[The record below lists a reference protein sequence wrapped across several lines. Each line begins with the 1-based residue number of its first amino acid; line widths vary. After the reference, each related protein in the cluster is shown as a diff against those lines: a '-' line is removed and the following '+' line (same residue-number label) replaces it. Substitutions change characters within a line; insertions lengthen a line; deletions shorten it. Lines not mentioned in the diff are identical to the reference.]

1 MVTNVMLMTLTHEGG
16 RHIKDA
22 PKRVKEALDSFEAM
36 GGKVIA
42 FYAVTGEYDYVA
54 IGQAPN
60 DEVALG
66 FLVGL
71 TARGNVKSTTLRA
84 FSLDEFTA
92 AIEKLPG

>member
-1 MVTNVMLMTLTHEGG
+1 MVTNVMLMKLTHEGA

-22 PKRVKEALDSFEAM
+22 PSRVKEAVAGFEAM
-36 GGKVIA
+36 GGRVIA

-54 IGQAPN
+54 IGEAPN

-66 FLVGL
+66 FLLGL

-84 FSLDEFTA
+84 FSVEEFA
-92 AIEKLPG
+92 AAVEKLPD